1 MDAVRANLYFKSADR
16 ARGRLHD
23 LPERPTEVW
32 LNLHAPSISHRDV
45 VGATLASTA
54 RKDPPGR
61 RFEWDNRAVIVVD
74 IVESVRLVE
83 QDESGIIARWFGFV
97 ERVKTQVLPECE
109 GRLVK
114 TLGDGMLLDFGDVR
128 GAVSAA
134 LRIQQICDLDNAE
147 YPPERQILLR
157 IGMEVSDVIVEKED
171 VHGRGV
177 NLAARLMSLAGP
189 GEIVV
194 SQHVRDRLTSTL
206 DAEIE
211 DLGEC
216 FLRHVKE
223 PVRAYRIG
231 PPHDRKSRKSHM
243 SLDDWGP
250 SIAVIP
256 FTPRQIAKEHYIIG
270 EMLAEEIIRA
280 LSRSPELNVISRL
293 STTVFRARAVSLVEV
308 ASHLQADYVLS
319 GSYKSDGRR
328 VTVNVELA
336 EVKSGRIIWAEH
348 FRDAVSAILTGEQR
362 IVGEVASG
370 VYSAVE
376 TREVQRSRL
385 QPLPTLKAYTL
396 LIGAISLMHR
406 LAPRDFQEA
415 HRLLETLLARGA
427 DQPIPLSW
435 LANWHVLRVQQGW
448 SPDPKQDAYFALDC
462 TKRALELDP
471 DSALACTI
479 DGSVRTSLL
488 KDLDAAMES
497 YRRAVASSPSNSL
510 AWLLKGTL
518 HAFMNQGKQAVEN
531 TQRALKLSPLDPHR
545 YYYESLAAT
554 AYIANGQ
561 YDRALELAQR
571 SLRANR
577 LHTSTLRV
585 ITAAQWR
592 LGLHDEARETMQ
604 ELLRLEP
611 NFTVSGWLKRTPAA
625 KYPIGPAAAE
635 LFRQA
640 GAPK

>member
-1 MDAVRANLYFKSADR
+1 MAAVLANLFFNGSANREPGRSR
-16 ARGRLHD
+16 AF
-23 LPERPTEVW
+23 PEGASDAGLV
-32 LNLHAPSISHRDV
+32 LHAPSISHRHVD
-45 VGATLASTA
+45 GGTLASTA
-54 RKDPPGR
+54 RQGPPER
-61 RFEWDNRAVIVVD
+61 RFAWDNRAVIVVD

-83 QDESGIIARWFGFV
+83 QDECGVIARWFALV
-97 ERVKTQVLPECE
+97 DRVKTQVLPECR

-128 GAVSAA
+128 QAVLAA
-134 LRIQQICDLDNAE
+134 LRIQQICSLENAD

-157 IGMEVSDVIVEKED
+157 MGMEVSDVIVEQED

-189 GEIVV
+189 GEIVI
-194 SQHVRDRLTSTL
+194 SQHVHDRLTSTL
-206 DAEIE
+206 DAETE

-216 FLRHVKE
+216 FLRHVTE

-231 PPHDRKSRKSHM
+231 PPHDRASRKSHV
-243 SLDDWGP
+243 SLDDSGP

-256 FTPRQIAKEHYIIG
+256 FTPRQIPKDHHIIG

-280 LSRSPELNVISRL
+280 LSRSPDLNVISRL

-319 GSYKSDGRR
+319 GSDKSDGKR
-328 VTVNVELA
+328 VTLNVELA
-336 EVKSGRIIWAEH
+336 EVKSGRILWAEH

-376 TREVQRSRL
+376 LRELQRSRL

-415 HRLLETLLARGA
+415 HRLLEALLDRGA
-427 DQPIPLSW
+427 AQPIPLSW

-448 SPDPKQDAYFALDC
+448 SPDPRRDAYFALDC
-462 TKRALELDP
+462 TKRALGLDP
-471 DSALACTI
+471 DCPLACTI

-488 KDLDAAMES
+488 KDLDAANGILPARSRFEPEQFARLAVEGNFARLHEPGKRGGREHAARAQALAPRS
-497 YRRAVASSPSNSL
+497 APLLLRIARGDGLYRQRAIRPRIEVGATLFARQSPAYLHPPRHHCGSVAS
-510 AWLLKGTL
+510 
-518 HAFMNQGKQAVEN
+518 
-531 TQRALKLSPLDPHR
+531 R
-545 YYYESLAAT
+545 
-554 AYIANGQ
+554 
-561 YDRALELAQR
+561 
-571 SLRANR
+571 
-577 LHTSTLRV
+577 TS
-585 ITAAQWR
+585 
-592 LGLHDEARETMQ
+592 
-604 ELLRLEP
+604 
-611 NFTVSGWLKRTPAA
+611 
-625 KYPIGPAAAE
+625 
-635 LFRQA
+635 
-640 GAPK
+640 